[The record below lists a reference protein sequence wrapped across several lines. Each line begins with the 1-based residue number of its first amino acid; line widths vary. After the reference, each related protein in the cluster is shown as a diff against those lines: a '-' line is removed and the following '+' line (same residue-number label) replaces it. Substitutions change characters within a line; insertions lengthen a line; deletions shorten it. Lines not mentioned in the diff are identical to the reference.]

1 MNTSKSKQAEVGDL
15 LVYRPNFPTKNQN
28 SEFMGVI
35 LDKHESDSC
44 FVICWINHDI
54 LSFEEYVLIT
64 FETLDKNRYYRVQK
78 GAA

>member
-54 LSFEEYVLIT
+54 LSFEEQVLIT
-64 FETLDKNRYYRVQK
+64 FENLNTNKRLRVQK
-78 GAA
+78 GAV